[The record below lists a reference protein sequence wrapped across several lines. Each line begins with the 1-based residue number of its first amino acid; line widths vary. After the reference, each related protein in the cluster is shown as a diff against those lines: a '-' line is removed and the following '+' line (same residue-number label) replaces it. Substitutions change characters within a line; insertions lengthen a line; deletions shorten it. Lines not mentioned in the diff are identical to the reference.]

1 MKDKDSLFTEVE
13 SRVKKLLQ
21 ENQALR
27 SRIKELEQE
36 LENTRRELRDLHHL
50 HGKRIHI
57 REKIEKILK
66 ALEEA
71 GKGA

>member
-27 SRIKELEQE
+27 ARIKELEQE

-57 REKIEKILK
+57 REKIEKILD
-66 ALEEA
+66 AFEEA